1 MATNNITTGKYDFMM
16 LSKNIIIVLAMFV
29 LAALLGNGFNLI
41 GWSYIVQVRYYLLMG
56 MICIGLATLYF
67 FQYRNQPITFKYYT
81 AFITLWPFCV
91 LLSSFLQGGIPIEDI
106 SQIISWTFV
115 GSFFIIFYR
124 FRFSEK
130 LILWILGLYALTTVG
145 IQIAQQINPLFAIF
159 GGSPEDLGDMVYA
172 GERNGLA
179 RFFVGCIPV
188 QMVALY
194 YSWCKMQKTFRI
206 YWGIL
211 TALMLVSIYL
221 YLTKQVLIS
230 TIFTIGVSFYMIK
243 GRRVKIQAC
252 VLAVVCLLGLGL
264 FWEDLFGDL
273 IQDSKDDSFSHA
285 IRFEFIE
292 YIMDY
297 NLTDPIGVLFGH
309 GTSKPWF
316 AELEHMLYYPSD
328 IGFFGESIYFG
339 WLWALAY
346 FYVVFRIMVTY
357 RHKIPTYIKLFII
370 CSGVISIFIFPY
382 RNRIETFNWICMI
395 YICSLY
401 IDDRKDL
408 VLDKETE
415 PEISKI

>member
-1 MATNNITTGKYDFMM
+1 MVADSTTGKKLDIMM
-16 LSKNIIIVLAMFV
+16 SVRNIVTVLLVFA
-29 LAALLGNGFNLI
+29 LAVILGNGFNLI
-41 GWSYIVQVRYYLLMG
+41 GWSYIVQVRHYLLLG
-56 MICIGLATLYF
+56 MLCIGLATLYF
-67 FQYRNQPITFKYYT
+67 VQYRSQYITFKYYT
-81 AFITLWPFCV
+81 AFITVWPFCIII
-91 LLSSFLQGGIPIEDI
+91 SSLLQGGILIEDI
-106 SQIISWTFV
+106 SQILSWTFV
-115 GSFFIIFYR
+115 GSFFIIFYH
-124 FRFSEK
+124 FRFSERM
-130 LILWILGLYALTTVG
+130 ILWILGLYALTTVG
-145 IQIAQQINPLFAIF
+145 IQIAQQTDPLFAIF
-159 GGSPEDLGDMVYA
+159 GGDPEDLREVVKA
-172 GERNGLA
+172 EERNGLV

-194 YSWCKMQKTFRI
+194 YSWCKMQKTFSI
-206 YWGIL
+206 FWGIL
-211 TALMLVSIYL
+211 SALMLVSIYL

-230 TIFTIGVSFYMIK
+230 TVLTLAVSFYMIK

-264 FWEDLFGDL
+264 FWENLFGDL
-273 IQDSKDDSFSHA
+273 ITDSKDDNFSHA

-309 GTSKPWF
+309 GTSKSWF

-328 IGFFGESIYFG
+328 VGFFGESIYFG

-346 FYVVFRIMVTY
+346 FYVVYRIMVTY
-357 RHKIPTYIKLFII
+357 RHKVPLYIRLFII
-370 CSGVISIFIFPY
+370 CSGIISIFIFPY
-382 RNRIETFNWICMI
+382 RNRIETFNWICVI

-415 PEISKI
+415 PEIS

>member
-16 LSKNIIIVLAMFV
+16 IVKNIMIVITMFI
-29 LAALLGNGFNLI
+29 LAAILGNGFNLI

-91 LLSSFLQGGIPIEDI
+91 ILSSFLQDGILIEEF

-115 GSFFIIFYR
+115 GSFFFIFYR

-130 LILWILGLYALTTVG
+130 MILWILGLYALTTAV
-145 IQIAQQINPLFAIF
+145 IQIAQQMDPLFAIF
-159 GGSPEDLGDMVYA
+159 GGNPEDVGDVVNTE
-172 GERNGLA
+172 ERNGLA
-179 RFFVGCIPV
+179 RFFVGSYHI
-188 QMVALY
+188 QMFILCFF
-194 YSWCKMQKTFRI
+194 WDRLLKTFRI
-206 YWGIL
+206 HWAIL
-211 TALMLVSIYL
+211 SALLLVSIYL
-221 YLTKQVLIS
+221 YLTKQILLSILL
-230 TIFTIGVSFYMIK
+230 TIGLSFFLTE
-243 GRRVKIQAC
+243 GRRVKILAC
-252 VLAVVCLLGLGL
+252 VLASVCIVGLAL
-264 FWEDLFGDL
+264 FWEDLFGEL
-273 IQDSKDDSFSHA
+273 IQDSKDESFSHA

-292 YIMDY
+292 YIVDY

-316 AELEHMLYYPSD
+316 SELEHMLYYPSD

-370 CSGVISIFIFPY
+370 CSGMISIFIFPY

-415 PEISKI
+415 PKIPKI